1 MDVPGD
7 TNRGSPASILMTHS
21 MDSTP
26 PLDGLLVVDLTRV
39 LSGPYCTMLL
49 ADMGARV
56 IKIEQPGRGDDTRGW
71 GPPFAG
77 QESAYFLSINR
88 NKESLTLDLKQA
100 DGRRILEQLLARADV
115 VVENFRPGTMDRLGF
130 GYQTVSARWP
140 RIVYCAIS
148 GFGQTGPRRDQPGY
162 DAVIQAE
169 AGLMS
174 VTGESGGP
182 ALRLGVAI
190 ADIVSGMFAAQ
201 GIAMALLA
209 RARSGR
215 GQLVDI
221 GMLDATAALL
231 TYQAANYF
239 VTGRAPERLGNRH
252 PTIVPYETF
261 ETADGEF
268 VLAVGN
274 DDLWR
279 RFCTVAELSDLASD
293 PRFVTNRGR
302 VEYYDELKPILADRL
317 RTRSRAEWIA
327 ALTAQGVPS
336 GAVRDVAE
344 VLNDPQLAAREM
356 IQVVEH
362 ATLGSVRALGIP
374 IKLSHTPG
382 TVRTAPP
389 TLGQHTDQILRTDLS
404 LTDAEIAR
412 LRATAAV

>member
-1 MDVPGD
+1 
-7 TNRGSPASILMTHS
+7 
-21 MDSTP
+21 MDSSP

-71 GPPFAG
+71 GPPFVG
-77 QESAYFLSINR
+77 EESAYFLSINR
-88 NKESLTLDLKQA
+88 NKESLTLDLKQPEA
-100 DGRRILEQLLARADV
+100 KRILEQLLDRADV
-115 VVENFRPGTMDRLGF
+115 VVENFRPGTTDRLGF
-130 GYQTVSARWP
+130 GYEAVAARWP
-140 RIVYCAIS
+140 RIVYCSIS

-174 VTGESGGP
+174 VTGEADGP
-182 ALRLGVAI
+182 PLRLGVAI

-221 GMLDATAALL
+221 GMLDSTAALL
-231 TYQAANYF
+231 TYQAASYF
-239 VTGRAPERLGNRH
+239 VTGRAPGRLGNRH

-261 ETADGEF
+261 EAADGDF

-279 RFCTVAELSDLASD
+279 RFCKVSELMDLASD
-293 PRFVTNRGR
+293 PRFATNRAR
-302 VEYYDELKPILADRL
+302 VEHYDELRPILVDRV
-317 RTRSRAEWIA
+317 RTRSRSAWIA
-327 ALTAQGVPS
+327 ALNVEGVPS

-356 IQVVEH
+356 IEAVEH
-362 ATLGSVRALGIP
+362 ATLGSVRTLGIP
-374 IKLSHTPG
+374 IKLSDTPG
-382 TVRTAPP
+382 AVRSAPP
-389 TLGQHTDQILRTDLS
+389 TLGQHTDQILRTDLA